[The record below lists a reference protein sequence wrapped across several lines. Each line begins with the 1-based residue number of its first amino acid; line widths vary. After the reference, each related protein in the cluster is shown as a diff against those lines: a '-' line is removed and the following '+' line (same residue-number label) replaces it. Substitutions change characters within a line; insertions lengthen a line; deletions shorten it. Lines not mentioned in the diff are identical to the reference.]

1 VKKHTFRW
9 MIVSVLVAASTDAPA
24 KPPAGGVFCQKYPT
38 SPECM
43 GRQPSCT
50 YCHIAPP
57 QRNAFGTMVS
67 QSLLPGLPR
76 PLSDGDFAAALPS
89 ALTAV
94 EGQDADGDGV
104 PNLTE
109 IQQGTLPADPNSKP
123 LDAACQ
129 GSDNPQFSVCRYD
142 LRHAY
147 KKVVRDLCG
156 ASPTFAEVTAFA
168 ARPSD
173 DDRRA
178 FIDSEDGALCPD
190 RVLARQER
198 SAVEGRASQDSS
210 GRVAQGGR
218 GQGRGAAC
226 RLLR

>member
-1 VKKHTFRW
+1 MKKHTFRW
-9 MIVSVLVAASTDAPA
+9 MIVSVLVVASTDAPA

-67 QSLLPGLPR
+67 QSLAPGLPR

-109 IQQGTLPADPNSKP
+109 IQQGTQPADPNSKP

-156 ASPTFAEVTAFA
+156 GSPTFAEVTAFA

-178 FIDSEDGALCPD
+178 FIDTEKK
-190 RVLARQER
+190 QKKKK
-198 SAVEGRASQDSS
+198 
-210 GRVAQGGR
+210 
-218 GQGRGAAC
+218 
-226 RLLR
+226 